1 MKIDQALEMAYPQR
15 IARDIIIGMARPI
28 NQHLVKLVGF
38 DFPPSSRTHF
48 KRELR
53 NWLNEIQRIRL
64 KPTTRTGSFKF
75 YFDPLFDYPFGGIEV
90 PNMRALVEF
99 ICSEYEDVGPTKSP
113 EDRGMF
119 SQFYPSGLSRRN
131 GLEWLRAT
139 RTKLLGRLV
148 HILP

>member
-1 MKIDQALEMAYPQR
+1 MKIDQALEMAYPQK

-28 NQHLVKLVGF
+28 NQHLVKLAGF
-38 DFPPSSRTHF
+38 DFLPSTRTHF

-53 NWLNEIQRIRL
+53 NWLDEIQRIRL

-99 ICSEYEDVGPTKSP
+99 ISSEYDGIRPTKSP
-113 EDRGMF
+113 EV
-119 SQFYPSGLSRRN
+119 LV
-131 GLEWLRAT
+131 EWLRGFHTELAQ
-139 RTKLLGRLV
+139 RLHNGEAV
-148 HILP
+148 LDLIPE